1 MEFDHHCGKYVS
13 TDVPYIHTYLQHTDD
28 RYYEGRKL
36 LSTIMENSRAIIRD
50 VYSFILKPGGPEI
63 DSIIVQNISDD
74 LRRRLD
80 ILFAFVR
87 QSVRESVLGFS
98 PDSDIK

>member
-1 MEFDHHCGKYVS
+1 
-13 TDVPYIHTYLQHTDD
+13 
-28 RYYEGRKL
+28 
-36 LSTIMENSRAIIRD
+36 MENSRAIIRSDSQNSGLYPILFSVSLTISSPSLYFFYFCIYRD
-50 VYSFILKPGGPEI
+50 VYSFILKSGQQDI
-63 DSIIVQNISDD
+63 DPALVQNISDD
-74 LRRRLD
+74 IRRRLD